1 MTKDIDIKN
10 LLNRIESLEKR
21 VEKLDPISKRGLPS
35 KDKQIENIKAE
46 IDMWAKKFPSIDV
59 EFELMKMLDWL
70 KANNKRKKD
79 YQAFFRNWLRKSS
92 NSIEQT
98 VEDVLKYVY
107 GCSKNPSKNC
117 SEHESDYKDMYIFC
131 EVCRTQKTI
140 IKTIKN

>member
-59 EFELMKMLDWL
+59 EFELIKMLDWL

-79 YQAFFRNWLRKSS
+79 YKAFFRNWLRKSS

-107 GCSKNPSKNC
+107 GCNKNPSKNC